1 MAKITDPD
9 NLAYADYTY
18 NVATDPTTADGGSS
32 AHLLIDY
39 VNRKF
44 ALTSPLYGE
53 TERIG
58 VGTLVGFANTGGVS
72 GQALYS
78 KFKNIW
84 KEDSNA
90 IRFPFPM
97 EAITPESFEFINN
110 WTPDEETIDNRAGGG
125 NPAFITRKLIRD
137 AGWAEKNLA
146 GNIKRKYF
154 GIITLGGLSVSGL
167 NVSGTFPAG
176 IATVYCSQLDP
187 GITTSVDLST
197 SNADTTLDRI
207 IFPGSA
213 VDMYTGNR
221 VIVQHDAADVGL
233 GVNVTHNDAF
243 FISYASGT
251 ESAQPVP
258 VGAGYSFSLHT
269 TRADALTGINSVSIT
284 GGNTGIVTFRNQ
296 SDGPNFIIG
305 ITEEGGQANE
315 PFVFYQTKNDD
326 GSTIVYEYPDFF
338 KIFYREEGK
347 TFTEQAISQIG
358 VNVLNYQAYRI
369 PLQSVADAN
378 IDTSLYSDSQIVS
391 SSDIAGIGVSFFQ
404 DPQTVIVGGSSANY
418 NVFVNANGQPLKA
431 VYAKIQYLLRNG
443 DAEDTS
449 PKVNATPSA
458 GINTSI
464 NSLSAIGFGTDPG
477 AKNEF
482 GNDFRYGK
490 IEEPVVEFVGVD
502 LLAKKRADV
511 FNETVGGTNYGVYIS
526 NVNPD
531 DLNSIAYFDN
541 LGNKVT
547 EPFVA
552 SANVSFN
559 AFLSGDGD
567 AKFWVFYDE
576 ADDGSEVPIPG
587 LFRSVSKST
596 AGTVNSTDGID
607 ATNNQFV
614 TGNTGNNHPFV
625 QGQKVVAIGTA
636 IDVGAGFAC
645 TTVFDPTVLGPTG
658 QGIATAVYYVNTQ
671 KSVGVGQTFSDI
683 VESGTNT
690 PSSTDNVTGAGLT
703 QTFRLHN
710 SYSDAVYA
718 GTGINTVSL
727 TVSGVVGVVTFRQ
740 LDVNYSESSA
750 TIVKTSSSQQAQDG
764 ISGGEIFLN
773 GINVPNDQTFQITF
787 DYDSNSQRNRV
798 PGDVDNTGGSF
809 DPKLRVVAVGLQT
822 GQFASVQATLT
833 RAKGQSISVVGPLE
847 RVYSDPA

>member
-18 NVATDPTTADGGSS
+18 ETAIDPTTADGGSA

-39 VNRKF
+39 TNRKF
-44 ALTSPLYGE
+44 ALTAPLYGE
-53 TERIG
+53 TARGG

-84 KEDSNA
+84 KTDPNA

-110 WTPDEETIDNRAGGG
+110 WTPDEETLDSRSST
-125 NPAFITRKLIRD
+125 AFITRKLIRD
-137 AGWAEKNLA
+137 AGWAEKNAA

-167 NVSGTFPAG
+167 NVSGSFPAG
-176 IATVYCSQLDP
+176 IATVYCSQFDP
-187 GITTSVDLST
+187 GITTSVDLSA
-197 SNADTTLDRI
+197 SNADTTLNRI

-221 VIVQHDAADVGL
+221 IIVQGTAASVGL
-233 GVNVTHNDAF
+233 GANVTHNDAF
-243 FISYASGT
+243 FISYADGA
-251 ESAQPVP
+251 ESAQPQP

-269 TRADALTGINSVSIT
+269 TRDDALAGINSVVLT
-284 GGNTGIVTFRNQ
+284 GGTSGVVTFRNQ

-315 PFVFYQTKNDD
+315 PFIFYATKDDD
-326 GSTIVYEYPDFF
+326 GSNVLYDYTDFF

-347 TFTEQAISQIG
+347 TFAEQTISQIG
-358 VNVLNYQAYRI
+358 VSVLNYQAYRI
-369 PLQSVADAN
+369 PLQSIVDVN
-378 IDTSLYSDSQIVS
+378 IDTSLYTDSQIVA
-391 SSDIAGIGVSFFQ
+391 SSDIAGIGISFFQ
-404 DPQTVIVGGSSANY
+404 DPQTVTVGGASTTY
-418 NVFVNANGQPLKA
+418 NVYVNANQQPLKA
-431 VYAKIQYLLRNG
+431 VYAKMQYLLRNA
-443 DAEDTS
+443 DAADTS
-449 PKVNATPSA
+449 PKVNATPAS

-477 AKNEF
+477 ANNEF

-502 LLAKKRADV
+502 LLAKQREDV
-511 FNETVGGTNYGVYIS
+511 FSETGGGTNHGVYIA

-541 LGNKVT
+541 FGNKVT

-552 SANVSFN
+552 SANISFN

-596 AGTVNSTDGID
+596 AGTVNTTDGID

-614 TGNTGNNHPFV
+614 TGNTGSNHPFV

-636 IDVGAGFAC
+636 TDVGAGFAC
-645 TTVFDPTVLGPTG
+645 TTVFDPTVLGATG
-658 QGIATAVYYVNTQ
+658 QGIATAVYYVNAQ
-671 KSVGVGQTFSDI
+671 KSAGVGQTFRDI
-683 VESGTNT
+683 TESGTNT
-690 PSSTDNVTGAGLT
+690 PSSSENVTGAGVT

-710 SYSDAVYA
+710 TYADAVYA
-718 GTGINTVSL
+718 GVGINTIAL
-727 TVSGVVGVVTFRQ
+727 TVDGTAGVVTFRQ

-750 TIVKTSSSQQAQDG
+750 TIVKTSASQATQDG
-764 ISGGEIFLN
+764 IPGGEIFLD
-773 GINVPNDQTFQITF
+773 GLTVPSDQSFQITY
-787 DYDSNSQRNRV
+787 DYDSNSQRNRI
-798 PGDVDNTGGSF
+798 PGDADNTGGTF
-809 DPKLRVVAVGLQT
+809 DPKFRVVAVGLQT
-822 GQFASVQATLT
+822 GQFASVQATLG

-847 RVYSDPA
+847 RVYSDPS